1 MSALCRGHAVLPEGT
16 AGERTLQ
23 PMTTDQLDAVMA
35 IEVAA
40 YSFPWSR
47 GNFIDSLAAGHP
59 AWLLKGRDD
68 EMQGYFVAMLGVDE
82 VHLLNITVA
91 PAAQRRGHARVL
103 IDALVSV
110 ARGHRAGKLWL
121 EVRQSNAAARAIYLR
136 LGFVQVGVRKGY
148 YPAALGRR
156 EDAVVMSL
164 QIDPV
169 APEVVDALG

>member
-1 MSALCRGHAVLPEGT
+1 M
-16 AGERTLQ
+16 
-23 PMTTDQLDAVMA
+23 
-35 IEVAA
+35 
-40 YSFPWSR
+40 
-47 GNFIDSLAAGHP
+47 
-59 AWLLKGRDD
+59 
-68 EMQGYFVAMLGVDE
+68 
-82 VHLLNITVA
+82 
-91 PAAQRRGHARVL
+91 
-103 IDALVSV
+103 SV